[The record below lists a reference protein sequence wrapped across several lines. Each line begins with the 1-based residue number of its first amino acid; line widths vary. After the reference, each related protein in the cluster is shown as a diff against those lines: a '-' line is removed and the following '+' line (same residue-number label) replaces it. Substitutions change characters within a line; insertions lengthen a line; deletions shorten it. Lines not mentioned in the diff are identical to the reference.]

1 MSSSASHAA
10 AGLRAL
16 GCVVQQ
22 LCGESGRRCFRTAD
36 GGCAGRDRIFNYAEA
51 KEEEEEEEKQGS
63 LFLHGVKGAK
73 MGQPPRAVPLFVT
86 PPFLCEFAS
95 ASKCSRALP
104 VDALSS
110 YLCLCK

>member
-1 MSSSASHAA
+1 MLSNTS
-10 AGLRAL
+10 GLVVVL
-16 GCVVQQ
+16 GCFASERLTVVV
-22 LCGESGRRCFRTAD
+22 R
-36 GGCAGRDRIFNYAEA
+36 GRDRIFNYAEA

-73 MGQPPRAVPLFVT
+73 MGQPPRVVPLFVP

-104 VDALSS
+104 CDTLSR
-110 YLCLCK
+110 LCLCK

>member
-1 MSSSASHAA
+1 MCSSAPHAFD
-10 AGLRAL
+10 G
-16 GCVVQQ
+16 
-22 LCGESGRRCFRTAD
+22 SGPTDQASGSELRCFQTAD
-36 GGCAGRDRIFNYAEA
+36 GGCVSRDRIFNYAEA

-73 MGQPPRAVPLFVT
+73 MGQPPRVVPLFVT

-104 VDALSS
+104 CGTLSR
-110 YLCLCK
+110 LCLCK

>member
-1 MSSSASHAA
+1 MS
-10 AGLRAL
+10 
-16 GCVVQQ
+16 
-22 LCGESGRRCFRTAD
+22 
-36 GGCAGRDRIFNYAEA
+36 RDRIFNYAEA

-95 ASKCSRALP
+95 ASKCSRAVP
-104 VDALSS
+104 CDTLSR
-110 YLCLCK
+110 LCLCK